1 VKEAYLKRL
10 HTYDA
15 SDMTFWKRQNFRD
28 SKKISGFQRFRG
40 REKGMNRWHTGDLY
54 DTETI
59 L

>member
-1 VKEAYLKRL
+1 M
-10 HTYDA
+10 YDS

-40 REKGMNRWHTGDLY
+40 REKGMTRWHTGDFY
-54 DTETI
+54 DIETI